1 MRDNIK
7 IFNDT
12 RDISLNEY
20 KSYTDDLINNTVV
33 YTEEYMKFFF
43 ANCNSLDKQQKIS
56 ICNEDTISCVLNIYR
71 KDNDN
76 HIAMLNFA
84 DAYTP
89 GGLVLKGATTQ
100 EECIC
105 RCSNLYESLISDKC
119 KNDYYDYNATLKNRY
134 YTDRTIYSKYVCLF
148 KDSNY
153 NRLSYPIFPDVITCP
168 APVCCENKEVWVNRI
183 DAVLCTAKENNIDT
197 LVLGAWGC
205 GAFGNDAQFVAS
217 IFMEELEKYK
227 VADNVIFAIPTND
240 YINVN
245 IDSAVKVKVS
255 SDPAKM
261 KIAASNF
268 LNKNEEY
275 IRSSVVDV
283 LQGNVREIIGQMK
296 LEEIVQDRKK
306 FADKVQ
312 ENAAPDMAKMGL
324 DIVSFNVQNVTD
336 NGNVIENLGI
346 DRVVSISKSA
356 QISRAESERDIAVA
370 KASAEKQANDARVEA
385 ETAIAEQNNALE
397 IKKQELKKQSD
408 IKKAEADAAY
418 EIQEQEQ
425 RKTIEIAT
433 ADANIAKQE
442 KEAEIK
448 EKEIAVKEKSLD
460 AEVKKQAD
468 AEKYARI
475 QKADADKYEAEQRAE
490 AEKITKLKEAEAI
503 QARSIAEAEGTKA
516 KGIAEAEAIKAKGLA
531 EAEAMEKKAEAMA
544 KYGKAAMTDM
554 IIKVLPQM
562 AEAIAKPLESIDK
575 VSIIGGAGDSGMS
588 TISDNVPQVLA
599 KTIESVKETTG
610 FDLTEVMK
618 ANTYDARVNNNLNIT
633 TDLENKV
640 VEKVVNEAVT
650 DIEDNVPNT
659 VAPDIDIAVHNEPV
673 NAPKTHKNK
682 KN

>member
-1 MRDNIK
+1 MDILIIVGVVVIALILIVMTGYVK
-7 IFNDT
+7 SPSDT
-12 RDISLNEY
+12 AYIISGLKKEPKY
-20 KSYTDDLINNTVV
+20 VIGRSSIRIPFLQRMDKLMLKMISVDVK
-33 YTEEYMKFFF
+33 TEE
-43 ANCNSLDKQQKIS
+43 S
-56 ICNEDTISCVLNIYR
+56 V
-71 KDNDN
+71 
-76 HIAMLNFA
+76 
-84 DAYTP
+84 
-89 GGLVLKGATTQ
+89 
-100 EECIC
+100 
-105 RCSNLYESLISDKC
+105 
-119 KNDYYDYNATLKNRY
+119 
-134 YTDRTIYSKYVCLF
+134 
-148 KDSNY
+148 
-153 NRLSYPIFPDVITCP
+153 
-168 APVCCENKEVWVNRI
+168 
-183 DAVLCTAKENNIDT
+183 
-197 LVLGAWGC
+197 
-205 GAFGNDAQFVAS
+205 
-217 IFMEELEKYK
+217 
-227 VADNVIFAIPTND
+227 PTND

-268 LNKNEEY
+268 LNKNEDY

-370 KASAEKQANDARVEA
+370 KAAAEKQANDARVEA

-503 QARSIAEAEGTKA
+503 KARSIAEAEGTKA

-531 EAEAMEKKAEAMA
+531 EAEAMEKKADAMA

-618 ANTYDARVNNNLNIT
+618 ANTYDAKVNNNVNIT

-650 DIEDNVPNT
+650 DIENNIPNT
-659 VAPDIDIAVHNEPV
+659 ATPNIDTAVHNESA
-673 NAPKTHKNK
+673 NTPKSHKNK

>member
-1 MRDNIK
+1 MDILIIVGIVVIALILIVMTGYVK
-7 IFNDT
+7 SPSDT
-12 RDISLNEY
+12 AYIIS
-20 KSYTDDLINNTVV
+20 
-33 YTEEYMKFFF
+33 
-43 ANCNSLDKQQKIS
+43 
-56 ICNEDTISCVLNIYR
+56 
-71 KDNDN
+71 
-76 HIAMLNFA
+76 
-84 DAYTP
+84 
-89 GGLVLKGATTQ
+89 GLKK
-100 EECIC
+100 EP
-105 RCSNLYESLISDKC
+105 
-119 KNDYYDYNATLKNRY
+119 
-134 YTDRTIYSKYVCLF
+134 KYVIGRSSIRIPFLQRMD
-148 KDSNY
+148 KLILKMISVDVKTEDS
-153 NRLSYPIFPDVITCP
+153 V
-168 APVCCENKEVWVNRI
+168 
-183 DAVLCTAKENNIDT
+183 
-197 LVLGAWGC
+197 
-205 GAFGNDAQFVAS
+205 
-217 IFMEELEKYK
+217 
-227 VADNVIFAIPTND
+227 PTND

-370 KASAEKQANDARVEA
+370 KAAAEKQANDARVEA

-650 DIEDNVPNT
+650 DIEDNIPST
-659 VAPDIDIAVHNEPV
+659 VAPDIDTTVHNEPT
-673 NAPKTHKNK
+673 NTPKTHKNK

>member
-1 MRDNIK
+1 MQDNIK

-12 RDISLNEY
+12 REVSLNEY
-20 KSYTDDLINNTVV
+20 KNYTEDLTNNTVV
-33 YTEEYMKFFF
+33 YTEEYIKFFF
-43 ANCNSLDKQQKIS
+43 ANCNNLDKQQNIS
-56 ICNEDTISCVLNIYR
+56 ICNGDTISCVLNIYR

-119 KNDYYDYNATLKNRY
+119 KNDYYDYN
-134 YTDRTIYSKYVCLF
+134 
-148 KDSNY
+148 
-153 NRLSYPIFPDVITCP
+153 
-168 APVCCENKEVWVNRI
+168 
-183 DAVLCTAKENNIDT
+183 
-197 LVLGAWGC
+197 
-205 GAFGNDAQFVAS
+205 
-217 IFMEELEKYK
+217 
-227 VADNVIFAIPTND
+227 
-240 YINVN
+240 
-245 IDSAVKVKVS
+245 
-255 SDPAKM
+255 
-261 KIAASNF
+261 
-268 LNKNEEY
+268 
-275 IRSSVVDV
+275 
-283 LQGNVREIIGQMK
+283 
-296 LEEIVQDRKK
+296 
-306 FADKVQ
+306 
-312 ENAAPDMAKMGL
+312 
-324 DIVSFNVQNVTD
+324 
-336 NGNVIENLGI
+336 
-346 DRVVSISKSA
+346 
-356 QISRAESERDIAVA
+356 
-370 KASAEKQANDARVEA
+370 ARVEA

-468 AEKYARI
+468 AEKYARM

-490 AEKITKLKEAEAI
+490 AEKITKMKEAEAAKA
-503 QARSIAEAEGTKA
+503 QGVAEAEATKA
-516 KGIAEAEAIKAKGLA
+516 KGMAEAETIRAKGMA
-531 EAEAMEKKAEAMA
+531 EAEAMEKKADAMA
-544 KYGKAAMTDM
+544 KYGKAAMTEM

-650 DIEDNVPNT
+650 DIEDNIPNT
-659 VAPDIDIAVHNEPV
+659 VAPDIDTAVHNEPV
-673 NAPKTHKNK
+673 NTPKTHKNK

>member
-1 MRDNIK
+1 MDILIIVGVVVIALILIVMTGYVK
-7 IFNDT
+7 SPSDT
-12 RDISLNEY
+12 AYIIS
-20 KSYTDDLINNTVV
+20 
-33 YTEEYMKFFF
+33 
-43 ANCNSLDKQQKIS
+43 
-56 ICNEDTISCVLNIYR
+56 
-71 KDNDN
+71 
-76 HIAMLNFA
+76 
-84 DAYTP
+84 
-89 GGLVLKGATTQ
+89 GLKK
-100 EECIC
+100 EP
-105 RCSNLYESLISDKC
+105 
-119 KNDYYDYNATLKNRY
+119 
-134 YTDRTIYSKYVCLF
+134 KYVIGRSSIRIPFLQRMD
-148 KDSNY
+148 KLMLKMISVDVKTEDS
-153 NRLSYPIFPDVITCP
+153 V
-168 APVCCENKEVWVNRI
+168 
-183 DAVLCTAKENNIDT
+183 
-197 LVLGAWGC
+197 
-205 GAFGNDAQFVAS
+205 
-217 IFMEELEKYK
+217 
-227 VADNVIFAIPTND
+227 PTND

-268 LNKNEEY
+268 LNKNEDY

-370 KASAEKQANDARVEA
+370 KAAAEKQANDARVEA

-475 QKADADKYEAEQRAE
+475 QKADADKYEAEQKAE

-659 VAPDIDIAVHNEPV
+659 VAPDIDTAVHNEPV
-673 NAPKTHKNK
+673 NTPKTHKNK

>member
-1 MRDNIK
+1 MDILIIVGVVVIALILIVMTGYVK
-7 IFNDT
+7 SPSDT
-12 RDISLNEY
+12 AYIIS
-20 KSYTDDLINNTVV
+20 
-33 YTEEYMKFFF
+33 
-43 ANCNSLDKQQKIS
+43 
-56 ICNEDTISCVLNIYR
+56 
-71 KDNDN
+71 
-76 HIAMLNFA
+76 
-84 DAYTP
+84 
-89 GGLVLKGATTQ
+89 GLKK
-100 EECIC
+100 EP
-105 RCSNLYESLISDKC
+105 
-119 KNDYYDYNATLKNRY
+119 
-134 YTDRTIYSKYVCLF
+134 KYVIGRSSIRIPFLQRMD
-148 KDSNY
+148 KLMLKMISVDVKTEDS
-153 NRLSYPIFPDVITCP
+153 V
-168 APVCCENKEVWVNRI
+168 
-183 DAVLCTAKENNIDT
+183 
-197 LVLGAWGC
+197 
-205 GAFGNDAQFVAS
+205 
-217 IFMEELEKYK
+217 
-227 VADNVIFAIPTND
+227 PTND

-618 ANTYDARVNNNLNIT
+618 ANTYDAKVNNNVNIT

-650 DIEDNVPNT
+650 DVEDNIPNT
-659 VAPDIDIAVHNEPV
+659 VAPNIDTTVHNEPV
-673 NAPKTHKNK
+673 NTPKTHKK
-682 KN
+682 

>member
-1 MRDNIK
+1 MDILIIVGVVVVALILIVMTGYVK
-7 IFNDT
+7 SPSDT
-12 RDISLNEY
+12 AYIISGLKKEPKY
-20 KSYTDDLINNTVV
+20 VIGRSSIRIPFLQRMDKLMLKMISVDVK
-33 YTEEYMKFFF
+33 TEE
-43 ANCNSLDKQQKIS
+43 S
-56 ICNEDTISCVLNIYR
+56 V
-71 KDNDN
+71 
-76 HIAMLNFA
+76 
-84 DAYTP
+84 
-89 GGLVLKGATTQ
+89 
-100 EECIC
+100 
-105 RCSNLYESLISDKC
+105 
-119 KNDYYDYNATLKNRY
+119 
-134 YTDRTIYSKYVCLF
+134 
-148 KDSNY
+148 
-153 NRLSYPIFPDVITCP
+153 
-168 APVCCENKEVWVNRI
+168 
-183 DAVLCTAKENNIDT
+183 
-197 LVLGAWGC
+197 
-205 GAFGNDAQFVAS
+205 
-217 IFMEELEKYK
+217 
-227 VADNVIFAIPTND
+227 PTND

-268 LNKNEEY
+268 LNKNEDY

-370 KASAEKQANDARVEA
+370 KAAAEKQANDARVEA

-475 QKADADKYEAEQRAE
+475 QKADADKYEAEQKAE

-659 VAPDIDIAVHNEPV
+659 VAPDIDTAVHNEPV
-673 NAPKTHKNK
+673 NTPKTHKNK

>member
-1 MRDNIK
+1 MDILIIVGIVVIALILIVMTGYVK
-7 IFNDT
+7 SPSDT
-12 RDISLNEY
+12 AYIIS
-20 KSYTDDLINNTVV
+20 
-33 YTEEYMKFFF
+33 
-43 ANCNSLDKQQKIS
+43 
-56 ICNEDTISCVLNIYR
+56 
-71 KDNDN
+71 
-76 HIAMLNFA
+76 
-84 DAYTP
+84 
-89 GGLVLKGATTQ
+89 GLKK
-100 EECIC
+100 EP
-105 RCSNLYESLISDKC
+105 
-119 KNDYYDYNATLKNRY
+119 
-134 YTDRTIYSKYVCLF
+134 KYVIGRSSIRIPFLQRMD
-148 KDSNY
+148 KLMLKMISVDVKTEDS
-153 NRLSYPIFPDVITCP
+153 V
-168 APVCCENKEVWVNRI
+168 
-183 DAVLCTAKENNIDT
+183 
-197 LVLGAWGC
+197 
-205 GAFGNDAQFVAS
+205 
-217 IFMEELEKYK
+217 
-227 VADNVIFAIPTND
+227 PTND

-255 SDPAKM
+255 SDPVKM

-275 IRSSVVDV
+275 IRNSVVDV

-544 KYGKAAMTDM
+544 KYGKAAMTEM

-575 VSIIGGAGDSGMS
+575 VTIIDGGSGENGVGTFS
-588 TISDNVPQVLA
+588 GNVPSVLA
-599 KTIESVKETTG
+599 KTIESIKETTG

-618 ANTYDARVNNNLNIT
+618 ANTYDAKTTKNVNFTGLP
-633 TDLENKV
+633 EEMSAAAK
-640 VEKVVNEAVT
+640 
-650 DIEDNVPNT
+650 
-659 VAPDIDIAVHNEPV
+659 EPETYG
-673 NAPKTHKNK
+673 KTE
-682 KN
+682 

>member
-1 MRDNIK
+1 MDNLIFVAAAIAVIIILVLITGYVKAPTDTAVIISGLKKEPKYVIGRSSIK
-7 IFNDT
+7 IPFLQRTDKLT
-12 RDISLNEY
+12 LKMISVDV
-20 KSYTDDLINNTVV
+20 K
-33 YTEEYMKFFF
+33 TEE
-43 ANCNSLDKQQKIS
+43 S
-56 ICNEDTISCVLNIYR
+56 V
-71 KDNDN
+71 
-76 HIAMLNFA
+76 
-84 DAYTP
+84 
-89 GGLVLKGATTQ
+89 
-100 EECIC
+100 
-105 RCSNLYESLISDKC
+105 
-119 KNDYYDYNATLKNRY
+119 
-134 YTDRTIYSKYVCLF
+134 
-148 KDSNY
+148 
-153 NRLSYPIFPDVITCP
+153 
-168 APVCCENKEVWVNRI
+168 
-183 DAVLCTAKENNIDT
+183 
-197 LVLGAWGC
+197 
-205 GAFGNDAQFVAS
+205 
-217 IFMEELEKYK
+217 
-227 VADNVIFAIPTND
+227 PTND

-255 SDPAKM
+255 MDPEKM
-261 KIAASNF
+261 KLAASNF
-268 LNKNEEY
+268 LNKNEDY
-275 IRSSVVDV
+275 IRTSVVDV

-370 KASAEKQANDARVEA
+370 KANAEKEANDAKVA
-385 ETAIAEQNNALE
+385 SETAIAEQNNALE

-468 AEKYARI
+468 AEKYARM

-503 QARSIAEAEGTKA
+503 KARSIAEAEGTKA

-531 EAEAMEKKAEAMA
+531 EAEAMEKKADAMA

-588 TISDNVPQVLA
+588 AISNNVPQVLA

-618 ANTYDARVNNNLNIT
+618 ANTYDAKVNNNINVA
-633 TDLENKV
+633 TDFGEKIAEN
-640 VEKVVNEAVT
+640 AVKET
-650 DIEDNVPNT
+650 AAEMQ
-659 VAPDIDIAVHNEPV
+659 
-673 NAPKTHKNK
+673 KNK
-682 KN
+682 IPSDSKDESFDYENM